1 MSLSG
6 PNAISILITNAG
18 TAEQHVYAYTSA
30 EAALAD
36 FAQQDGAGGP
46 CYLYLEPMP
55 TKELKPS
62 KATGLWTDAYGV
74 VRVVPTG
81 VED

>member
-18 TAEQHVYAYTSA
+18 TESQHVYAYTSA
-30 EAALAD
+30 EAAQAD

-46 CYLYLEPMP
+46 CYLYLEAAP
-55 TKELKPS
+55 TKELKPNKS
-62 KATGLWTDAYGV
+62 GGTWTDAYGV
-74 VRVVPTG
+74 VRVIPTG
-81 VED
+81 AVA